1 MAAEGPGDT
10 FIIGGGQI
18 YKHMLPLADRLELTV
33 VDREA
38 DGADTFFPSID
49 LDLYRIDS
57 LDRRDG
63 YSFISLAR
71 K

>member
-1 MAAEGPGDT
+1 
-10 FIIGGGQI
+10 
-18 YKHMLPLADRLELTV
+18 MLPLADRLELTV